1 MPYSNWR
8 DTSTVSCRRFLRYLT
23 KRRRGITLAR
33 MTSMY
38 CNMCIRGQL
47 FSRIVFLILCLIASL
62 ATPHLSASETKTAT
76 SDGWS
81 PANIP
86 GIDGLVEAT
95 RTEVKR
101 TGNQLRI
108 AMFDDV
114 RDVVAHASEWR
125 WFSRDNGV
133 LLAIPVRERLGISA
147 KVEGERALAEVV
159 RRLINQAGW
168 GNPPVQVVL
177 TEHKESHPTHPPTP
191 PCCSIPCTVPCWGCE

>member
-1 MPYSNWR
+1 
-8 DTSTVSCRRFLRYLT
+8 
-23 KRRRGITLAR
+23 

-38 CNMCIRGQL
+38 CNMCIRGRL
-47 FSRIVFLILCLIASL
+47 FSRIVSLILCLIASW
-62 ATPHLSASETKTAT
+62 ATPHLPAGETKTAT

-168 GNPPVQVVL
+168 GSPPVQVVL
-177 TEHKESHPTHPPTP
+177 IEHKDSHPTHPPTP
-191 PCCSIPCTVPCWGCE
+191 PRCSITLAVPCWGCE